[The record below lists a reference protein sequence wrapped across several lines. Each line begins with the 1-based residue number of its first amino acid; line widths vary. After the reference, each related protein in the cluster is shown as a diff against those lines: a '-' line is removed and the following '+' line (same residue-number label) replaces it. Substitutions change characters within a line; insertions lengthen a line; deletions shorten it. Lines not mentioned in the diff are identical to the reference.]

1 MIMKRILFL
10 CTGNSARSQ
19 LAEAIMRD
27 MAGDTY
33 MVMSAGMRPEGVD
46 PRVYEVLE
54 HFEINSDN
62 LNSVTADSYR
72 DQHFDVVI
80 TLCDKASN
88 ECELF
93 TDSDALIH
101 WDFKDP
107 KQQAGSDSFFE
118 TAEQLKSKI
127 ALFLL
132 LNGEHSSPT
141 IGPVELFKI
150 MSDPL
155 RLRILMLIEDEFAL
169 SVSDLTKVLEV
180 SQPKVSRHLALLR
193 DAGILNDHREGQWIY
208 YHFPI
213 TLPRWITHVLATVRN
228 GNSAMINQ
236 EKIRLMQLKDR
247 RKPQLSK
254 PHMFNPL
261 SEHYQHH
268 LVEKKLTE

>member
-1 MIMKRILFL
+1 MKRVLFL

-19 LAEAIMRD
+19 LAEALMRD
-27 MAGDTY
+27 MAGDDY
-33 MVMSAGMRPEGVD
+33 LVMSAGTSPEGVD
-46 PRVYEVLE
+46 PRVYEVLAAE
-54 HFEINSDN
+54 GVNSDN
-62 LNSVTADSYR
+62 LSSISAESLSDE
-72 DQHFDVVI
+72 HFDVVI

-107 KQQAGSDSFFE
+107 KAEEGCRAFFN
-118 TAEQLKSKI
+118 TAEQLKAKI

-132 LNGEHSSPT
+132 LNGEQQSDA

-155 RLRILMLIEDEFAL
+155 RLRILMLIEDEYAL

-193 DAGILNDHREGQWIY
+193 DAGILQDHREGQWIY
-208 YHFPI
+208 YHFPA
-213 TLPRWITHVLATVRN
+213 TLPVWITHVLATVRN
-228 GNSAMINQ
+228 GNSALINQ
-236 EKIRLMQLKDR
+236 EKIRLMQLKQR
-247 RKPQLSK
+247 RKPQLDKIRGYSGLTEK
-254 PHMFNPL
+254 YQMYL
-261 SEHYQHH
+261 SEKE
-268 LVEKKLTE
+268 LRK